1 MDGEHFVLRRCFEG
15 SSGALR
21 CLPRIISPR
30 VMSFWSRSQPRVSE
44 VHWSN
49 FLKNILL
56 MLLATGAIIL
66 PRVQAFAQDPTNKE
80 RPRRVLPAE
89 TEPQDVIKID
99 TDLVPIDVTVTD
111 AKGRL
116 VRNLKKED
124 FKLYEDGVE
133 REIAS
138 FNVEKIESAP
148 RPVAIVFALDLSGSM
163 TPEEI
168 SRVSDAMREFS
179 RRLAEHPAVFAVMT
193 FGMRVKTLQS
203 FTNDREKLDRAF
215 DRLEHE
221 PNGMSTHTYDAVD
234 DAVRMLVR
242 HAPLTRQHQLIKRAV
257 VVITDGFPVG
267 DTVSPD
273 TVIERANAADTSVY
287 VVTMPSYTRMLASA
301 QVTPLPT
308 PLDVSG
314 LVEKTGG
321 RSIYAN
327 EKDLGPLFRAIA
339 EEVAA
344 AYVLGFYPPKEKRH
358 DGAFHTIR
366 IEGPREMTLRQS
378 RPGYQAGKR

>member
-1 MDGEHFVLRRCFEG
+1 MVLVFAIAVIA
-15 SSGALR
+15 AL
-21 CLPRIISPR
+21 PHHG
-30 VMSFWSRSQPRVSE
+30 F
-44 VHWSN
+44 
-49 FLKNILL
+49 
-56 MLLATGAIIL
+56 G
-66 PRVQAFAQDPTNKE
+66 QDDPAKKE

-89 TEPQDVIKID
+89 TEPQDILKID
-99 TDLVPIDVTVTD
+99 TDLVPLDVIVTD
-111 AKGRL
+111 SKGRL

-124 FKLYEDGVE
+124 FKLYEDGIE
-133 REIAS
+133 RPIAS
-138 FNVEKIESAP
+138 FNVEKIEGAP
-148 RPVAIVFALDLSGSM
+148 RPAAIVFALDLSGSM
-163 TPEEI
+163 SPEEI
-168 SRVSDAMREFS
+168 ERVADAMREFS
-179 RRLAEHPAVFAVMT
+179 RRLSEHPAVFALMT
-193 FGMRVKTLQS
+193 FGMRVKTIQS
-203 FTNDREKLDRAF
+203 FTSDREKLERAYE
-215 DRLEHE
+215 RLAHE

-242 HAPLTRQHQLIKRAV
+242 HAPLVRQHQLMKRAV

-273 TVIERANAADTSVY
+273 TVIERANAADTSIY
-287 VVTMPSYTRMLASA
+287 VVTMPSYTRLLASA

-344 AYVLGFYPPKEKRH
+344 AYVLGFYPPEEKRN
-358 DGAFHTIR
+358 DGKFHTIR
-366 IEGPREMTLRQS
+366 IEGPGGMTLRQS
-378 RPGYQAGKR
+378 RPGYEARRQ

>member
-1 MDGEHFVLRRCFEG
+1 MPVRRTILRT
-15 SSGALR
+15 SAALVFAIAVVVA
-21 CLPRIISPR
+21 LP
-30 VMSFWSRSQPRVSE
+30 
-44 VHWSN
+44 VH
-49 FLKNILL
+49 
-56 MLLATGAIIL
+56 
-66 PRVQAFAQDPTNKE
+66 AFTQDDPAKKE

-89 TEPQDVIKID
+89 SEPQDILKID
-99 TDLVPIDVTVTD
+99 TDLVPLDVTVTD

-124 FKLYEDGVE
+124 FKLFEDGIE
-133 REIAS
+133 RPIAS
-138 FNVEKIESAP
+138 FNVEKIEGAP
-148 RPVAIVFALDLSGSM
+148 RPAAIVFALDLSGSM
-163 TPEEI
+163 KPEEMD
-168 SRVSDAMREFS
+168 RLTNAMREFS
-179 RRLAEHPAVFAVMT
+179 QRLSEHPAVFAVMT
-193 FGMRVKTLQS
+193 FGMQVKTIQS
-203 FTNDREKLDRAF
+203 FTSDREKLERAYE
-215 DRLEHE
+215 RLAHE

-242 HAPLTRQHQLIKRAV
+242 HAPLVRQRQLMKRAV

-273 TVIERANAADTSVY
+273 TVIERANAADTSIY
-287 VVTMPSYTRMLASA
+287 VVTMPSYARTLASA

-344 AYVLGFYPPKEKRH
+344 AYVLGFYPPEEKRN
-358 DGAFHTIR
+358 DGKFHTIR
-366 IEGPREMTLRQS
+366 IEGPGGMTLRQS
-378 RPGYQAGKR
+378 RPGYEARKQ

>member
-1 MDGEHFVLRRCFEG
+1 MSVQGYSLPSRARQSAFGLARIPKIFFLIVAVL
-15 SSGALR
+15 AVIAWAA
-21 CLPRIISPR
+21 PR
-30 VMSFWSRSQPRVSE
+30 
-44 VHWSN
+44 
-49 FLKNILL
+49 
-56 MLLATGAIIL
+56 
-66 PRVQAFAQDPTNKE
+66 AFAQDDAKKE
-80 RPRRVLPAE
+80 RPRRVLPTE
-89 TEPQDVIKID
+89 TEPQEIIKID

-116 VRNLKKED
+116 MRNLKKGD

-133 REIAS
+133 REISS
-138 FNVEKIESAP
+138 FNVEKIEGAP

-163 TPEEI
+163 TPEEVD
-168 SRVSDAMREFS
+168 RVAYAMREFS

-193 FGMRVKTLQS
+193 FGMRVKTIQS
-203 FTNDREKLDRAF
+203 FTSDREKLERAY
-215 DRLEHE
+215 DRLAHE
-221 PNGMSTHTYDAVD
+221 PNGLSTHTYDAVD

-242 HAPLTRQHQLIKRAV
+242 HAPLTRQHQLVKRAV

-287 VVTMPSYTRMLASA
+287 VVTMPSYSRMLASA
-301 QVTPLPT
+301 QMTPLPT

-321 RSIYAN
+321 RSVYAN

-339 EEVAA
+339 EEVAS
-344 AYVLGFYPPKEKRH
+344 AYAIGFYPPAENRR
-358 DGAFHTIR
+358 DGKFHTIR
-366 IEGPREMTLRQS
+366 IEGPAGLTLRPS
-378 RPGYQAGKR
+378 RSGYQSGKQ

>member
-1 MDGEHFVLRRCFEG
+1 MWKAFGSFE
-15 SSGALR
+15 
-21 CLPRIISPR
+21 LPEQLVRIIL
-30 VMSFWSRSQPRVSE
+30 VLALTAGAAVTAISQEQP
-44 VHWSN
+44 
-49 FLKNILL
+49 
-56 MLLATGAIIL
+56 A
-66 PRVQAFAQDPTNKE
+66 KE

-89 TEPQDVIKID
+89 AEAQDVIKID
-99 TDLVPIDVTVTD
+99 TDLVPVDVTVTD

-116 VRNLKKED
+116 VRNLRKED
-124 FKLYEDGVE
+124 FKLYEDGAE
-133 REIAS
+133 RTISS
-138 FNVEKIESAP
+138 FNVETIEGAP

-163 TPEEI
+163 TPEEVARI
-168 SRVSDAMREFS
+168 SDAMREFS

-193 FGMRVKTLQS
+193 FGMRVKIIQT
-203 FTNDREKLDRAF
+203 FTSDREKLDKAF
-215 DRLEHE
+215 TRLGHE

-242 HAPLTRQHQLIKRAV
+242 HAPLTREHQLMKRAV

-287 VVTMPSYTRMLASA
+287 AVTMPSFTQLLASA

-321 RSIYAN
+321 RSAYAN

-344 AYVLGFYPPKEKRH
+344 AYVLGFYPPVQIRN
-358 DGAFHTIR
+358 DGKFHTLKVV
-366 IEGPREMTLRQS
+366 GPAGMTLRQS
-378 RPGYQAGKR
+378 RPGYQAGKKN

>member
-1 MDGEHFVLRRCFEG
+1 MLYQNQRPLRFRPDLVNFV
-15 SSGALR
+15 AL
-21 CLPRIISPR
+21 LFA
-30 VMSFWSRSQPRVSE
+30 VA
-44 VHWSN
+44 
-49 FLKNILL
+49 L
-56 MLLATGAIIL
+56 LLAGSIAT
-66 PRVQAFAQDPTNKE
+66 AQEKDPSKTQ
-80 RPRRVLPAE
+80 RPRRALPDNQ
-89 TEPQDVIKID
+89 EPQDVIRIES
-99 TDLVPIDVTVTD
+99 DLVPVNLRVID
-111 AKGRL
+111 AHGRP
-116 VRNLKKED
+116 VRNLRKED

-133 REIAS
+133 RPITV
-138 FNVEKIESAP
+138 FDVEKIEGAP

-168 SRVSDAMREFS
+168 ARVSEAMREFS

-193 FGMRVKTLQS
+193 FGMRVKTIQS
-203 FTNDREKLDRAF
+203 FTSDREKLARAF
-215 DRLEHE
+215 DRLAHE

-234 DAVRMLVR
+234 DAVRMLAR
-242 HAPLTRQHQLIKRAV
+242 HAPLTREHQLMKRAV

-267 DTVSPD
+267 DVVSPD

-287 VVTMPSYTRMLASA
+287 VVTMPSYTHLLASA

-321 RSIYAN
+321 ASVYAN

-339 EEVAA
+339 EEVTS
-344 AYVLGFYPPKEKRH
+344 AYVLGFYPPEAKRY

-366 IEGPREMTLRQS
+366 VEGPRGMILRQS
-378 RPGYQAGKR
+378 RPGYQSQKAVGRKQ